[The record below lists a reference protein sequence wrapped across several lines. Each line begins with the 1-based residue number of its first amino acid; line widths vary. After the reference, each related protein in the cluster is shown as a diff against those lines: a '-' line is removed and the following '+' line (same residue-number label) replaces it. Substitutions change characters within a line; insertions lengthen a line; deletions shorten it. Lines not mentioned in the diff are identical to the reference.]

1 MVKETYYCEI
11 LPPGNQYSA
20 GVYSFDKRK
29 LYHSWLML
37 SDYIWAEDSI
47 RGVRWVKNSSR
58 DIEYGLARLT
68 PEEEKQF
75 MWAKLRAKYI

>member
-1 MVKETYYCEI
+1 
-11 LPPGNQYSA
+11 
-20 GVYSFDKRK
+20 
-29 LYHSWLML
+29 ML